1 MRPRPNRTG
10 LHKRLEEEEA
20 KTWAHTPMFI
30 AALFP
35 IVKRQQQP
43 KSASTEE
50 WINSVIYAYDGI
62 SLGLKTEGNSD
73 AQNHVDES

>member
-10 LHKRLEEEEA
+10 LHKRLQEEEE

-30 AALFP
+30 AALCP

-43 KSASTEE
+43 KGPSTEE
-50 WINSVIYAYDGI
+50 WINSVVYTYDGI
-62 SLGLKTEGNSD
+62 SFGLKKEGNS
-73 AQNHVDES
+73 V